1 MNSRYVKADL
11 SEFRQW
17 QLDLEASWLTFEDE
31 FLTKFLLER
40 AREVI
45 ERVKPRTPKRTGDL
59 QRAWRLGDE
68 IFYYERNIGV
78 EIINDAEHHLEA
90 EYGENLSG
98 EYASFIE
105 YGYKQKDGTHYEGR
119 FMLTITL
126 DEVRN
131 SMPSLFLADFEK
143 WVKAHNI

>member
-11 SEFRQW
+11 REFKQW
-17 QLDLEASWLTFEDE
+17 QLDLESSWLTFEDE

-45 ERVKPRTPKRTGDL
+45 ERVKPRTPVKTGNL
-59 QRAWRLGDE
+59 RRSWRIGDK

-78 EIINDAEHHLEA
+78 EIINDAYHELEA
-90 EYGENLSG
+90 EYGKGNSEY
-98 EYASFIE
+98 YASLIE